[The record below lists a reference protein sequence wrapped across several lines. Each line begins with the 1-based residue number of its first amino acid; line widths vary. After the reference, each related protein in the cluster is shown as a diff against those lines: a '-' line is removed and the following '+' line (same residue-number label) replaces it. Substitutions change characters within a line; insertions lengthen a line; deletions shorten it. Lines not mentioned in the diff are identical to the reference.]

1 MRTFDKNGSG
11 RVWKLLFSYRDLEI
25 NDIVSLH
32 YGPGKT
38 KRDLYKV
45 KEIEN
50 SVITLTT
57 AYNVDVE
64 LDIEV
69 YGSSFLHILNPDIKE
84 EWVNNFNKKAIL
96 NF

>member
-1 MRTFDKNGSG
+1 MRIFDKNGSG

-38 KRDLYKV
+38 IRGLYKV
-45 KEIEN
+45 KKIEN
-50 SVITLTT
+50 SIATLTT

-64 LDIEV
+64 YDIERSL
-69 YGSSFLHILNPDIKE
+69 YLHILNPDIKE

>member
-1 MRTFDKNGSG
+1 MRIFEKEGSG
-11 RVWKLLFSYRDLEI
+11 RVWKLLSSYRDLEV
-25 NDIVSLH
+25 DDVVSIY

-64 LDIEV
+64 FDIEV
-69 YGSSFLHILNPDIKE
+69 YGSSFLHILNPDIRE
-84 EWVNNFNKKAIL
+84 GWINNFNKKMGL
-96 NF
+96 FF